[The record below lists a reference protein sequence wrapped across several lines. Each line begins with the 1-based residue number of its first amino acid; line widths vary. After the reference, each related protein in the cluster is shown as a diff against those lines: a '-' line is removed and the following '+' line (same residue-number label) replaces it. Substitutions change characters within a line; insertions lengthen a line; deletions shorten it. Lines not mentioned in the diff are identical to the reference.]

1 MTDNYMTDIYKLG
14 YNNDDEGTAHL
25 GAKIMGLE
33 LDPGFY
39 KKNLM
44 NLSNEN
50 FFGAAASF
58 PNALV
63 GIGTASSNS
72 AYTPN
77 PYLINKPL
85 SNHQQQ
91 SLFNQQ
97 ANLSK

>member
-1 MTDNYMTDIYKLG
+1 MTDIYKMG

-39 KKNLM
+39 KKNLL

-50 FFGAAASF
+50 FFGAASF
-58 PNALV
+58 PSALL
-63 GIGTASSNS
+63 GPGTASSNS

-77 PYLINKPL
+77 PYLINKPPSL
-85 SNHQQQ
+85 TQQQ
-91 SLFNQQ
+91 GLFNQQ